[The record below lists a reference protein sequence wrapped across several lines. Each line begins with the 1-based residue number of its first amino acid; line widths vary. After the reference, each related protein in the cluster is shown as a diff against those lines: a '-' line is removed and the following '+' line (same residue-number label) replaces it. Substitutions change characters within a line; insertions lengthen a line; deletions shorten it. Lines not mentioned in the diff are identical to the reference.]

1 MIAPGAHMYVHISV
15 IMRMCMPHERAYTHI
30 HVSPYRAHSSYT
42 YGHDRDDVYVHM
54 LLACMHAYTL
64 VGMVTLR
71 FRTSEG

>member
-1 MIAPGAHMYVHISV
+1 MYVYRSDHV
-15 IMRMCMPHERAYTHI
+15 HTCMPHERAYTHI
-30 HVSPYRAHSSYT
+30 HVGHYRVHSSYT

-54 LLACMHAYTL
+54 LLACIHTYTL